1 MGLFGW
7 LNNIRK
13 KITGQATFEEADQRY
28 EELLRRFN
36 KHKSYFESETE
47 KCIQKIEWHV
57 NSINQAKKE
66 IKTVLFPAFAE
77 KIQQLAD
84 VSISDSFIKEQ
95 YGRNSVEIEGV
106 KERSDLF
113 LIDFKKNPFKTNF
126 LAFVTLGILTRKRAK
141 ESLLKVKEEEKRI
154 EEVIERMDSELARL
168 NRMEE
173 ALENIEYYFNS
184 LLELY
189 NTLLNRLDHSVNYLL
204 FRCLNMVHAIVKVQM
219 SIKYLLKRQQK
230 EIEAIVTISSIMKKM
245 VDTQIVVDKSE
256 SLSEAKNKLEFNT
269 NEIKEKYNAA

>member
-1 MGLFGW
+1 MGFFGCI
-7 LNNIRK
+7 NNIRK
-13 KITGQATFEEADQRY
+13 KITGQATFEEADQKY
-28 EELLRRFN
+28 EELLQRFN
-36 KHKSYFESETE
+36 QHKAYFESETE
-47 KCIQKIEWHV
+47 KCIQKIESHV
-57 NSINQAKKE
+57 DSINKAKKK

-95 YGRNSVEIEGV
+95 YGRNSIEIEGV
-106 KERSDLF
+106 KDRSELF

-126 LAFVTLGILTRKRAK
+126 LAFVTLGVLTRKKAK
-141 ESLLKVKEEEKRI
+141 ETLLKVNEEEKRV
-154 EEVIERMDSELARL
+154 EEVIERMDSELDRL

-173 ALENIEYYFNS
+173 ALRNIEYYFNS

-189 NTLLNRLDHSVNYLL
+189 NTLLNRLDHSVNFLL
-204 FRCLNMVHAIVKVQM
+204 FRCLNTVHAIVKVQM
-219 SIKYLLKRQQK
+219 SIMYLPKRQQK

-245 VDTQIVVDKSE
+245 VDTQIVIDKSA
-256 SLSEAKNKLEFNT
+256 SLTEAKNKLEFST